1 MIAKI
6 ITLIGVLCI
15 ISGGMVANN
24 QNVLPCIVLIVVGI
38 VAISVSVKFIKP
50 EKP

>member
-15 ISGGMVANN
+15 ISGGMVADNKN
-24 QNVLPCIVLIVVGI
+24 ALPCIVLIVIGI
-38 VAISVSVKFIKP
+38 VTIAVSVKFIKP
-50 EKP
+50 EKQ